1 MHDNIGVTSDRRREV
16 RVQRRVQRIVAVLGD
31 IEHAGAE
38 VLRGVHG
45 LVRDDLKQLASG
57 LVFDSVEAFHEGTS

>member
-1 MHDNIGVTSDRRREV
+1 M
-16 RVQRRVQRIVAVLGD
+16 RVQRRVQRIMAVLGD